1 MKLSQ
6 GVTSVVSAL
15 MLSFWIGCQPTTVK
29 PPSDE
34 PPLPRPTG
42 LETPQDLVL
51 SKAVKESLLAE
62 KTVNLTRVVVES
74 SKGTVYLSGV
84 VSSLDAR
91 ERAVK
96 IAWKVKG
103 VQAVMNHLQVGD

>member
-1 MKLSQ
+1 MRTLHGISLT
-6 GVTSVVSAL
+6 VLAL
-15 MLSFWIGCQPTTVK
+15 TLPFLLGCQPTTVK
-29 PPSDE
+29 PPPAE

-42 LETPQDLVL
+42 LETPQDMAL
-51 SKAVKESLLAE
+51 SKAVREKLLAE

-74 SKGTVYLSGV
+74 NKGNVYLSGV

-96 IAWKVKG
+96 IAWEVKG
-103 VQAVMNHLQVGD
+103 VAAVTNHLQVGD